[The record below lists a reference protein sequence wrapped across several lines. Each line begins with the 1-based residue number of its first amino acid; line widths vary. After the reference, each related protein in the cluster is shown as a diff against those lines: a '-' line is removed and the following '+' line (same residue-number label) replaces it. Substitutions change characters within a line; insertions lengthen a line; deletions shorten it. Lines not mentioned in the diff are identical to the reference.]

1 MASNTKASLKE
12 RIITVLKGLWIGG
25 SLSVPGV
32 SGGSMAMILG
42 IYDKMIFSLNSLFK
56 PNKDKKIDKLENFL
70 FLLEAG
76 GGAIIGLFTLYKLIS
91 FLMLTF
97 GIQMSFFFVG
107 TVAGGIPLI
116 FKAAEATKVRFSD
129 FVWIAVGIAAVIGLM
144 FLPEGLF
151 TGGSTFVK
159 ILGGVIAAA
168 ALVLPGISVSQMLL
182 TMGLYTFVYDS
193 ASKLDII
200 PLIPF
205 GIGLVLGVVCT
216 SGGMEVLMKKCKR
229 QTYLAVMGF
238 VIGSVGGLIKDALGR
253 IISSS
258 ATDSVGN
265 CYKNI
270 LGEVAKFE
278 SEKGGME
285 IVRTATQL
293 SENGFIMKDE
303 LTVAVWIA
311 CGLLAIVGFIAVY
324 ALSLAEDKKSNN
336 K

>member
-1 MASNTKASLKE
+1 
-12 RIITVLKGLWIGG
+12 
-25 SLSVPGV
+25 
-32 SGGSMAMILG
+32 MILG

-56 PNKDKKIDKLENFL
+56 PNKDKKINKLENFL

-76 GGAIIGLFTLYKLIS
+76 GGAIVGVLTLYKLIS

-116 FKAAEATKVRFSD
+116 FKAAEVVKARFSD
-129 FVWIAVGIAAVIGLM
+129 FVWIALGIAAVVALM

-151 TGGSTFVK
+151 KSGNFAIKV
-159 ILGGVIAAA
+159 LGGAIAAA

-193 ASKLDII
+193 ASSLDIV

-205 GIGLVLGVVCT
+205 GIGLVLGVVAT
-216 SGGMEVLMKKCKR
+216 SGGMEIMMKKFKR

-253 IISSS
+253 IIS
-258 ATDSVGN
+258 AKAFDGTGE

-270 LGEVAKFE
+270 LGEVVKYEAE
-278 SEKGGME
+278 NGGME
-285 IVRTATQL
+285 VVRTTQQI
-293 SENGFIMKDE
+293 SDYGFIMKGD
-303 LTVAVWIA
+303 LTVVVWVA
-311 CGLLAIVGFIAVY
+311 CALLAVAGFIAVY
-324 ALSLAEDKKSNN
+324 CLSRAEDKKSND

>member
-1 MASNTKASLKE
+1 MESKE
-12 RIITVLKGLWIGG
+12 KVSVRERVITFFKGLWIGG

-56 PNKDKKIDKLENFL
+56 SNKDKKINKLENFL

-116 FKAAEATKVRFSD
+116 FKAAEVAKARFSD
-129 FVWIAVGIAAVIGLM
+129 FVWIALGIAAVVGLM

-151 TGGSTFVK
+151 TGGNVAIK

-193 ASKLDII
+193 ASKLDIV

-205 GIGLVLGVVCT
+205 GIGLVLGVVAT

-238 VIGSVGGLIKDALGR
+238 VIGSVGGLVKDALGR
-253 IISSS
+253 IISAAS
-258 ATDSVGN
+258 TDGKGE
-265 CYKNI
+265 CFKNI

-278 SEKGGME
+278 SEDGGMVV
-285 IVRTATQL
+285 VRTASQL
-293 SENGFIMKDE
+293 EEYGFIMKDD
-303 LTVAVWIA
+303 LTVAVWIV
-311 CGLLAIVGFIAVY
+311 CGLLAVAGFVAVY
-324 ALSLAEDKKSNN
+324 TLSVLEDKKSSN